1 MNKGAVMAH
10 NRDRILQILHEHK
23 PELTEKFDVKS
34 LAMFGSVARGTATHA
49 SDIDILVEY
58 YKIPGLFRFI
68 ELQKYLE
75 ELTGYPVD
83 LVTRKALKSQLRDRI
98 LKEAVNVT

>member
-1 MNKGAVMAH
+1 MPH
-10 NRDRILQILHEHK
+10 DREQILQILHEHK
-23 PELTEKFDVKS
+23 SELTEKFDVKS
-34 LAMFGSVARGTATHA
+34 LAMFGSFARGMATHG

-58 YKIPGLFRFI
+58 YKVPGLFRFI

-75 ELTGYPVD
+75 ALTGYPVD

-98 LKEAVNVT
+98 LKEAVHVT